1 MRGRLKNTASFSDD
15 LCQTD
20 LTTTCYN
27 LSFIFL
33 RADGQFETGRIL
45 AQKCRI
51 QGKNAKSGILFIG
64 QNTAVIESSARPHI
78 FKRKTE

>member
-1 MRGRLKNTASFSDD
+1 MRGRLKNTVLFSDD

-27 LSFIFL
+27 PSFIFP
-33 RADGQFETGRIL
+33 
-45 AQKCRI
+45 
-51 QGKNAKSGILFIG
+51 N
-64 QNTAVIESSARPHI
+64 V

>member
-1 MRGRLKNTASFSDD
+1 MRGRLKNTVLFSDD

-20 LTTTCYN
+20 LPTTCYN
-27 LSFIFL
+27 PSFIFL
-33 RADGQFETGRIL
+33 RADGRFETGRIL
-45 AQKCRI
+45 AQKCQI
-51 QGKNAKSGILFIG
+51 QGKNRRRRQLME